1 MGLFWLLVIACLV
14 FYKKGILPILEFACA
29 CGLAWVGAAGVQSYG
44 IYHQPLLNLV
54 YIFGYNQK
62 IANEDGM
69 FAYLNYGLII
79 IIVPFVIVSVNFILQ
94 KFKPQLGLAQDSKKY
109 VAI

>member
-1 MGLFWLLVIACLV
+1 M
-14 FYKKGILPILEFACA
+14 LEFACA
-29 CGLAWVGAAGVQSYG
+29 CGLAWVGATVVPSYG

-69 FAYLNYGLII
+69 LAYLNYGLIT
-79 IIVPFVIVSVNFILQ
+79 IIVPFVIVASNFILQ
-94 KFKPQLGLAQDSKKY
+94 KIKPQLGLTQ
-109 VAI
+109 